1 MRFNQISPHR
11 DYIPFYC
18 TLHFFFNSY
27 RHGKGRK
34 KKKMKRTSKETHC
47 HALFDVLLA
56 KNMVSTDESFNFYGC
71 YLSRTTPR
79 TSIHFQDPAGGG
91 VLPGEVKTK
100 IDWLIGFWLCL
111 FLSLVTAL
119 LMAIANNNEP
129 EEHGTFLLKISRHVS
144 SSIEYVIKNICTVWS
159 KQVSFF
165 LGIFRYK
172 VKHDQ
177 TKASWIRYLEM
188 NFVEVATASRKCSG
202 VLKISPATSFSCN
215 VVSRFKAIVH
225 CLNLIFS
232 NAKVCNLFG
241 SKSRGKAIHG
251 HPS

>member
-1 MRFNQISPHR
+1 MQASIFMVVIFPRQPPGLVYTFR
-11 DYIPFYC
+11 
-18 TLHFFFNSY
+18 TLPE
-27 RHGKGRK
+27 G
-34 KKKMKRTSKETHC
+34 C
-47 HALFDVLLA
+47 LA
-56 KNMVSTDESFNFYGC
+56 RGSDNKN
-71 YLSRTTPR
+71 
-79 TSIHFQDPAGGG
+79 
-91 VLPGEVKTK
+91 
-100 IDWLIGFWLCL
+100 WLINRFWLCL

-119 LMAIANNNEP
+119 LLAIANNNEP

-188 NFVEVATASRKCSG
+188 NFVEVATASRKCSD
-202 VLKISPATSFSCN
+202 VFKFRPRLNSHATLSAGSKR
-215 VVSRFKAIVH
+215 SAEAIAH
-225 CLNLIFS
+225 CLNFIFS

-241 SKSRGKAIHG
+241 SKSRGKEIHG
-251 HPS
+251 HLS

>member
-1 MRFNQISPHR
+1 
-11 DYIPFYC
+11 
-18 TLHFFFNSY
+18 
-27 RHGKGRK
+27 
-34 KKKMKRTSKETHC
+34 
-47 HALFDVLLA
+47 
-56 KNMVSTDESFNFYGC
+56 MVSTDESFNFYGC

-91 VLPGEVKTK
+91 FLPGEVTTK
-100 IDWLIGFWLCL
+100 IDWLIEFWLCL

-129 EEHGTFLLKISRHVS
+129 EEHGTFLLKISKHVS

-188 NFVEVATASRKCSG
+188 NFVEVATASRKCSD
-202 VLKISPATSFSCN
+202 VFKFRPRLNSH
-215 VVSRFKAIVH
+215 VSRFKAISWSDRALFKLHIFKRKSLQLIWLKISRKRDPRASV
-225 CLNLIFS
+225 LNNPLYNGKICAYVWR
-232 NAKVCNLFG
+232 N
-241 SKSRGKAIHG
+241 SKSNFDKGRLPYCRYYKNRDFQC
-251 HPS
+251 

>member
-1 MRFNQISPHR
+1 
-11 DYIPFYC
+11 
-18 TLHFFFNSY
+18 
-27 RHGKGRK
+27 
-34 KKKMKRTSKETHC
+34 
-47 HALFDVLLA
+47 
-56 KNMVSTDESFNFYGC
+56 MVSTDESFNFYGC
-71 YLSRTTPR
+71 YLSQTTPR

-91 VLPGEVKTK
+91 VLPGEVTTK

-129 EEHGTFLLKISRHVS
+129 EEHGTFLLKISKHVS

-188 NFVEVATASRKCSG
+188 NFVEVATASRKCSD
-202 VLKISPATSFSCN
+202 VFKFRPRLNSH
-215 VVSRFKAIVH
+215 VSRFKAISWSDRALLKLHIFKRKSLQLIWLKISRKRDPRASV
-225 CLNLIFS
+225 LNNPLYNGKICAYVWR
-232 NAKVCNLFG
+232 N
-241 SKSRGKAIHG
+241 SKSNFDKGRLPYCRYYKNRDFQ
-251 HPS
+251 S

>member
-1 MRFNQISPHR
+1 
-11 DYIPFYC
+11 
-18 TLHFFFNSY
+18 
-27 RHGKGRK
+27 
-34 KKKMKRTSKETHC
+34 
-47 HALFDVLLA
+47 
-56 KNMVSTDESFNFYGC
+56 MVSTDASFNFYGC
-71 YLSRTTPR
+71 HLSRTTPR

-91 VLPGEVKTK
+91 VLPGEVTTK

-129 EEHGTFLLKISRHVS
+129 EEHGTFLLKISKHVS

-188 NFVEVATASRKCSG
+188 NFVEVATASRKCSD
-202 VLKISPATSFSCN
+202 VFKFRPRLNSH
-215 VVSRFKAIVH
+215 VSRFKAISWSDRALLKLHIFKRKSLQLIWLKISRKRDPRASV
-225 CLNLIFS
+225 LNNPLYNGKICAYVWR
-232 NAKVCNLFG
+232 N
-241 SKSRGKAIHG
+241 SKSNFDKGRLPYCRYYKNRDFQC
-251 HPS
+251 

>member
-1 MRFNQISPHR
+1 
-11 DYIPFYC
+11 
-18 TLHFFFNSY
+18 
-27 RHGKGRK
+27 
-34 KKKMKRTSKETHC
+34 
-47 HALFDVLLA
+47 
-56 KNMVSTDESFNFYGC
+56 MVSTDESFNFYGC
-71 YLSRTTPR
+71 YLSQTTPR

-91 VLPGEVKTK
+91 VLPGEVTTK

-129 EEHGTFLLKISRHVS
+129 EEHGTFLLKISKHVS

-188 NFVEVATASRKCSG
+188 NFVEVATASRKCSD
-202 VLKISPATSFSCN
+202 VFKFRPRLNSH
-215 VVSRFKAIVH
+215 VSRFKAISWSDRALLKLHIFKRKSLQLIWLKISRKRDPRASV
-225 CLNLIFS
+225 LNNPLYNGKICAYVWR
-232 NAKVCNLFG
+232 N
-241 SKSRGKAIHG
+241 SKSNFDKGRLPYCRYYKNRDFQC
-251 HPS
+251 

>member
-1 MRFNQISPHR
+1 
-11 DYIPFYC
+11 
-18 TLHFFFNSY
+18 
-27 RHGKGRK
+27 
-34 KKKMKRTSKETHC
+34 
-47 HALFDVLLA
+47 
-56 KNMVSTDESFNFYGC
+56 MVSTDESFNFYGC
-71 YLSRTTPR
+71 YLSQTTPR

-91 VLPGEVKTK
+91 FLPGEVTTK
-100 IDWLIGFWLCL
+100 IDWLIEFWLCL

-129 EEHGTFLLKISRHVS
+129 EEHGTFLLKISKHVS

-188 NFVEVATASRKCSG
+188 NFVEVATASRKCSD
-202 VLKISPATSFSCN
+202 VFKFRPRLNSH
-215 VVSRFKAIVH
+215 VSRFKAISWSDRALFKLHIFKRKSLQLIWLKISRKRDPRASV
-225 CLNLIFS
+225 LNNPLYNGKICAYVWR
-232 NAKVCNLFG
+232 N
-241 SKSRGKAIHG
+241 SKSNFDKGRLPYCRYYKNRDFQC
-251 HPS
+251 